1 MRIKMRRYIA
11 LFAILLTS
19 ACPLPLVAQNPSSPA
34 PAAESS
40 LPVLNATAHPLQI
53 SAGDLLEISVYDTP
67 DLSGKLRVDEHGN
80 ISLPLA
86 GDLTVS
92 QMTAEQA
99 ARAIEAKL
107 LREEILKD
115 PHVLVTVLE
124 YSTQGVTLLGEV
136 KQPAVYPLLGP
147 HALLDL
153 ISAAGGFTPE
163 AGELVTITHRAE
175 PNNPVAVKM
184 GTKPGSTTRPFNNV
198 DIRPGDTIMVSHA
211 GIVYVVGD
219 VGRPGGFLI
228 QRSGHLT
235 VLRAMALAQ
244 GPNKTAALNSAKL
257 IRQTDDGREE
267 LPVPL
272 KKILSNKAPDRALAD
287 GDILF
292 IPSSGFKNAMVTAE
306 SVLPSA
312 AGASIYR
319 VP

>member
-1 MRIKMRRYIA
+1 MRRYSA
-11 LFAILLTS
+11 LFTILLTS
-19 ACPLPLVAQNPSSPA
+19 AYPLPLLAQTALSPT
-34 PAAESS
+34 PAAELSN
-40 LPVLNATAHPLQI
+40 LTVNATAHPLQI
-53 SAGDLLEISVYDTP
+53 SAGDLLEVSVFDTP

-80 ISLPLA
+80 IALPLA

-92 QMTAEQA
+92 QLTAEQA
-99 ARAIEAKL
+99 AHAIEAKL
-107 LREEILKD
+107 SRAEILKD
-115 PHVLVTVLE
+115 PHVLVAVLE

-136 KQPAVYPLLGP
+136 KQPGVYPLLGP
-147 HALLDL
+147 HSLLDL

-175 PNNPVAVKM
+175 PNNPVAVKL
-184 GTKPGSTTRPFNNV
+184 GTKPGSTTRSSNV
-198 DIRPGDTIMVSHA
+198 DIRPGDTIIISHA

-219 VGRPGGFLI
+219 VGKPGGFLI
-228 QRSGHLT
+228 QRNNHLT

-272 KKILSNKAPDRALAD
+272 RKILSNKAPDRTLAD

-292 IPSSGFKNAMVTAE
+292 IPSSAAKNALVTVE

-312 AGASIYR
+312 ASASIYR

>member
-1 MRIKMRRYIA
+1 MRRYSA
-11 LFAILLTS
+11 LFTILLTS
-19 ACPLPLVAQNPSSPA
+19 GCPLPLLVQTALSPT
-34 PAAESS
+34 PKAESS
-40 LPVLNATAHPLQI
+40 NLAVDATAHPLQI
-53 SAGDLLEISVYDTP
+53 SAGDLLEVSVFDTP

-80 ISLPLA
+80 IALPLA

-92 QMTAEQA
+92 QLTAEQA
-99 ARAIEAKL
+99 ARVIEAKL
-107 LREEILKD
+107 SRAEILKD

-136 KQPAVYPLLGP
+136 KQPGVYPLLGP
-147 HALLDL
+147 HSLLDL

-175 PNNPVAVKM
+175 PNNPVAVKL
-184 GTKPGSTTRPFNNV
+184 GTKPGSTTRSSNV

-211 GIVYVVGD
+211 GIVYVIGD
-219 VGRPGGFLI
+219 VGKPGGFLI
-228 QRSGHLT
+228 QRNNHLT

-272 KKILSNKAPDRALAD
+272 KKILSNKAPDRTLAD

-292 IPSSGFKNAMVTAE
+292 IPSSAAKNALVTVE

-312 AGASIYR
+312 ASASIYR

>member
-1 MRIKMRRYIA
+1 MRRYPA
-11 LFAILLTS
+11 LFTILLTS
-19 ACPLPLVAQNPSSPA
+19 ACPLRLLAQNASSPTV
-34 PAAESS
+34 AAESS
-40 LPVLNATAHPLQI
+40 VPALNATAHPLQI
-53 SAGDLLEISVYDTP
+53 SAGDLLDVIVFDTP
-67 DLSGKLRVDEHGN
+67 ELSGKLRVDEHGN
-80 ISLPLA
+80 IALPLA

-92 QMTAEQA
+92 QLTAEQS

-107 LREEILKD
+107 SRVEILKD

-136 KQPAVYPLLGP
+136 KQPGVYPLLGP
-147 HALLDL
+147 HSLLDL

-175 PNNPVAVKM
+175 PNNPVAVKI
-184 GTKPGSTTRPFNNV
+184 GTKPGSTIRSNV

-219 VGRPGGFLI
+219 VGKPGGFLL
-228 QRSGHLT
+228 QRNGHLT

-257 IRQTDDGREE
+257 IRQNDDGREE

-272 KKILSNKAPDRALAD
+272 KKILSNKAPDRTLAD

-292 IPSSGFKNAMVTAE
+292 IPSSAAKNALVTVE

-312 AGASIYR
+312 ASASIYR

>member
-1 MRIKMRRYIA
+1 MRRYSA
-11 LFAILLTS
+11 LFTILLTS
-19 ACPLPLVAQNPSSPA
+19 ACPLPLLAQTALSPI
-34 PAAESS
+34 PEAESS
-40 LPVLNATAHPLQI
+40 DLTVNATAHPLQI
-53 SAGDLLEISVYDTP
+53 SAGDLLEVSVFDTP

-80 ISLPLA
+80 IALPLA
-86 GDLTVS
+86 GDLSVS
-92 QMTAEQA
+92 QLTAEQA

-107 LREEILKD
+107 SRAEILKD

-136 KQPAVYPLLGP
+136 KQPGVYPLLGP
-147 HALLDL
+147 HSLLDL

-175 PNNPVAVKM
+175 PNNPVAVKL
-184 GTKPGSTTRPFNNV
+184 GTKPGSTTRSSNV

-211 GIVYVVGD
+211 GIVYVIGD
-219 VGRPGGFLI
+219 VGKPGGFLI
-228 QRSGHLT
+228 QRNNHLT

-272 KKILSNKAPDRALAD
+272 RKILSNKAPDRTLAD

-292 IPSSGFKNAMVTAE
+292 IPSSAAKNALVTVE

-312 AGASIYR
+312 ASASIYR

>member
-1 MRIKMRRYIA
+1 MSRYSA
-11 LFAILLTS
+11 LFTILLTS
-19 ACPLPLVAQNPSSPA
+19 ACPLPLLAQTALSPT

-40 LPVLNATAHPLQI
+40 DLAVNATAHPLQI
-53 SAGDLLEISVYDTP
+53 SAGDLLDVSVFDTP

-80 ISLPLA
+80 IALPLA
-86 GDLTVS
+86 GDLSVS
-92 QMTAEQA
+92 QLTAEQA

-107 LREEILKD
+107 SREEILKD
-115 PHVLVTVLE
+115 PHVLVSVLE

-136 KQPAVYPLLGP
+136 KQPGVYPLLGP
-147 HALLDL
+147 HSLLDL

-163 AGELVTITHRAE
+163 AGEIVTITHRAE
-175 PNNPVAVKM
+175 PNIPVAVKL
-184 GTKPGSTTRPFNNV
+184 GTKPGRTNRSSNV

-219 VGRPGGFLI
+219 VGKPGGFLI
-228 QRSGHLT
+228 QRNGHLT

-267 LPVPL
+267 LRVPL
-272 KKILSNKAPDRALAD
+272 RKILSNKAPDRTLAD

-292 IPSSGFKNAMVTAE
+292 IPSSSAKNALVTVE
-306 SVLPSA
+306 SVLPSVA
-312 AGASIYR
+312 SASIFR